1 LAYLILQEDVKLMSE
16 TGLEAYRF
24 SISWSRLIPS
34 TELLIVFIKTTLYS
48 FLIYHAVSEISGLQM
63 EAELSIQKGWSST
76 IRGCL
81 V

>member
-1 LAYLILQEDVKLMSE
+1 LQEDVKLMSE

-48 FLIYHAVSEISGLQM
+48 FLIYHTVSEISGLQM
-63 EAELSIQKGWSST
+63 EAELSIQKGWNST
-76 IRGCL
+76 ITL
-81 V
+81 LMS